1 MPPIAIKKISIQK
14 DSEINKG
21 EKMKIVS
28 IKGNK
33 VTMDLNED
41 ERNTLLRN
49 GLQLWI
55 DGNYGKNKVK
65 VVDPQFPLD
74 KKPKKTFEIPECF
87 EKECIQLAFN
97 NGLRNYVEERE
108 KSSCCRNENKKCK
121 NHS

>member
-55 DGNYGKNKVK
+55 DENYGKNKVK

-97 NGLRNYVEERE
+97 NGLRNYVEGRE